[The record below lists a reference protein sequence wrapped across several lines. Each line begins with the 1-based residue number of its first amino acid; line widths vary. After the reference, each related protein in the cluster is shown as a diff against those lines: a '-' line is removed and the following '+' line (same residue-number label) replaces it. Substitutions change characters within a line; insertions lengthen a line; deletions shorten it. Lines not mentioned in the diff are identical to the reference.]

1 METETGL
8 PERIEVLEA
17 MDAVREL
24 RHRFNELLDST
35 LESYSAEGDSQLRGL
50 ITPDF
55 RWTSK
60 LHGSIEGADAFA
72 ELVREKA
79 AACTM
84 SFRIVASDLHH
95 PSDDS
100 DTATATWSSLGM
112 LTVNGQ
118 QLWVASAHTDT
129 YRRADGAWLIAG
141 VDTDYKFVC
150 RYEDG
155 WSDDR
160 FVEEALLSLVL

>member
-1 METETGL
+1 MQTETSL
-8 PERIEVLEA
+8 PERIETLEA

-24 RHRFNELLDST
+24 RHRFNELLDSS
-35 LESYSAEGDSQLRGL
+35 LESYTDKSGSALRAL
-50 ITPDF
+50 LTPGF

-60 LHGSIEGADAFA
+60 LHGSVEGADDFVA
-72 ELVREKA
+72 LVKDKA
-79 AACTM
+79 ATCQM

-95 PSDDS
+95 PREDPNAAS
-100 DTATATWSSLGM
+100 ATWSALGM

-129 YRRADGAWLIAG
+129 YEKIDGEWRMAL

-155 WSDDR
+155 WTDDR
-160 FVEEALLSLVL
+160 FVAEELLSLVI